1 MTLSRCTRSPTGG
14 NDSALAFSAM
24 VKTSGDFGATVSI
37 TLSIT
42 AVASDAVAFDGC
54 AGDALDGCAGDAFDG
69 CAGDAFDGC
78 AGDAL
83 DGCFVGSVDACSV
96 CFGGGGGCALAAS
109 ASDDAS

>member
-69 CAGDAFDGC
+69 C
-78 AGDAL
+78 
-83 DGCFVGSVDACSV
+83 FVGSVDACSV